1 MSNKIRKEE
10 RSNDIRSN
18 FRRNRARMPNAD
30 YSNEEK
36 MNDLAEGQ
44 VLEIHATDKGAKAD
58 LAAWAKSSGHELI
71 MQTEEGHVLKFWM
84 RKGS

>member
-1 MSNKIRKEE
+1 MTSDHILDVTGLACPMPIIRTKK
-10 RSNDIRSN
+10 
-18 FRRNRARMPNAD
+18 
-30 YSNEEK
+30 K

-71 MQTEEGHVLKFWM
+71 TQTDEGHVLKFWV
-84 RKGS
+84 RKGC

>member
-1 MSNKIRKEE
+1 MTSDQILDVTGLACPMPIIRTKK
-10 RSNDIRSN
+10 
-18 FRRNRARMPNAD
+18 
-30 YSNEEK
+30 K

-71 MQTEEGHVLKFWM
+71 TQTDEGDVLKFWV

>member
-1 MSNKIRKEE
+1 MTSDHILDVTGLACPMPMIRTKK
-10 RSNDIRSN
+10 
-18 FRRNRARMPNAD
+18 
-30 YSNEEK
+30 K

-71 MQTEEGHVLKFWM
+71 TQTDEGHVLKFWV

>member
-1 MSNKIRKEE
+1 MTSDQILDVTGLACPMPIIRTKK
-10 RSNDIRSN
+10 
-18 FRRNRARMPNAD
+18 
-30 YSNEEK
+30 K

-44 VLEIHATDKGAKAD
+44 VLEIHVTDKGAKAD

-71 MQTEEGHVLKFWM
+71 TQTEEGHVLKFWL

>member
-1 MSNKIRKEE
+1 MTSDQILDVTGSHAQCRLFE
-10 RSNDIRSN
+10 RR
-18 FRRNRARMPNAD
+18 
-30 YSNEEK
+30 K

-71 MQTEEGHVLKFWM
+71 TQTEEGHVLKFWV

>member
-1 MSNKIRKEE
+1 MTSNQLLDVTGLACPMPIIRTKK
-10 RSNDIRSN
+10 
-18 FRRNRARMPNAD
+18 
-30 YSNEEK
+30 K

-71 MQTEEGHVLKFWM
+71 TQTEEGHVLKFWV

>member
-1 MSNKIRKEE
+1 MTSDQLLDVTGLACPMPIIRTKK
-10 RSNDIRSN
+10 
-18 FRRNRARMPNAD
+18 
-30 YSNEEK
+30 K

-71 MQTEEGHVLKFWM
+71 TQTEEGRVLKFWM

>member
-1 MSNKIRKEE
+1 MTSDQLLDVTGLACPMPIIRTKK
-10 RSNDIRSN
+10 
-18 FRRNRARMPNAD
+18 
-30 YSNEEK
+30 K
-36 MNDLAEGQ
+36 MNDLAKGQ

-71 MQTEEGHVLKFWM
+71 TQTEEGHVLKFWM

>member
-1 MSNKIRKEE
+1 MTSDQILDVTGLACPMPIIRTKK
-10 RSNDIRSN
+10 
-18 FRRNRARMPNAD
+18 
-30 YSNEEK
+30 K

-71 MQTEEGHVLKFWM
+71 TQTEEGHVLKF
-84 RKGS
+84 

>member
-1 MSNKIRKEE
+1 MTSDHILDVTGLACPMPIIRTKK
-10 RSNDIRSN
+10 
-18 FRRNRARMPNAD
+18 
-30 YSNEEK
+30 K

-71 MQTEEGHVLKFWM
+71 TQTDEVHVLKFWV

>member
-1 MSNKIRKEE
+1 MTSDQILDVTGLACPMPIIRTKK
-10 RSNDIRSN
+10 
-18 FRRNRARMPNAD
+18 
-30 YSNEEK
+30 K

-71 MQTEEGHVLKFWM
+71 TQTDEGHVLKFWV

>member
-1 MSNKIRKEE
+1 MTSDHILDVTWLACPMPIIRTKK
-10 RSNDIRSN
+10 
-18 FRRNRARMPNAD
+18 
-30 YSNEEK
+30 K

-71 MQTEEGHVLKFWM
+71 TQTDEGHVLKFWV